1 MDAGMGMNILSD
13 IGRVSDSSQITATS
27 SNAKKT
33 PPGSSVGSGTAAAPA
48 HAAAA
53 HTSPSPQVTLKSQL
67 RNRPKSFA
75 QKFRPNSRLAGMAT
89 NSYLESP
96 LHEQQVKLDT
106 IIGAPSLC

>member
-1 MDAGMGMNILSD
+1 MTDAGG
-13 IGRVSDSSQITATS
+13 VSDTSQMTATS
-27 SNAKKT
+27 ISAKKT
-33 PPGSSVGSGTAAAPA
+33 PPGSSVGSGGAVPVV
-48 HAAAA
+48 HA

-96 LHEQQVKLDT
+96 LHEQQVKHMHLV
-106 IIGAPSLC
+106 G